1 MKAFRHR
8 DLFPSTDHVI
18 YSFRH
23 AFEDRM
29 LEAGIDFG
37 MRCYLMGHKN
47 PRPDYG
53 SKGSLEFRQE
63 KLLRIAHPYPM
74 GLVKPSSAMAE
85 PV

>member
-1 MKAFRHR
+1 MKAFRKR
-8 DLFPSTDHVI
+8 SLLPTPEHVI

-29 LEAGIDFG
+29 LEADIDFG

-53 SKGSLEFRQE
+53 KKGSLEYRRS
-63 KLLRIAHPYPM
+63 LLLKIAHPY
-74 GLVKPSSAMAE
+74 VESIFRTNR
-85 PV
+85 